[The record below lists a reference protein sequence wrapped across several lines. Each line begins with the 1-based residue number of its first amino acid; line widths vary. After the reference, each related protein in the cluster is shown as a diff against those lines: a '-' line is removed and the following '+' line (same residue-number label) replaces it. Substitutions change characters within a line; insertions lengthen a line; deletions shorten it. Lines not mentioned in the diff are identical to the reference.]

1 MNGAGMRRWA
11 QQLLSGKDNST
22 PDLARYAWLLA
33 NLAIIGTAA
42 AATFKG
48 MPVSLTELAGA
59 LGIANTSG
67 AVATKLKE
75 TTEPDGHA
83 ASADGAPR

>member
-1 MNGAGMRRWA
+1 MNGARVRRWA

-22 PDLARYAWLLA
+22 PDLARHAWLLA

-42 AATFKG
+42 AATIKG
-48 MPVSLTELAGA
+48 LPVSLTELAGA

-75 TTEPDGHA
+75 TTEPDR
-83 ASADGAPR
+83 APEPGDVP

>member
-1 MNGAGMRRWA
+1 MNGARMRRWA

-42 AATFKG
+42 AATWKG
-48 MPVSLTELAGA
+48 LPVSLTELAAA

-67 AVATKLKE
+67 AAATKLKE
-75 TTEPDGHA
+75 STEPD
-83 ASADGAPR
+83 APPPPAEGLPR

>member
-1 MNGAGMRRWA
+1 MNGASLRRWA

-22 PDLARYAWLLA
+22 PDLARHAWLLA

-42 AATFKG
+42 AATVKG
-48 MPVSLTELAGA
+48 LPVSLTELAGA

-75 TTEPDGHA
+75 TTEPDRA
-83 ASADGAPR
+83 ASDSEAPQ

>member
-1 MNGAGMRRWA
+1 MNAAQMRRWA

-22 PDLARYAWLLA
+22 PDLARHAWLLA

-48 MPVSLTELAGA
+48 LPVSLTELAGA

-75 TTEPDGHA
+75 TTEPDVPA
-83 ASADGAPR
+83 APTDGGPL

>member
-1 MNGAGMRRWA
+1 MNRAQMRRWA
-11 QQLLSGKDNST
+11 QKLLSGKDNST
-22 PDLARYAWLLA
+22 PDLARHAWLLA

-48 MPVSLTELAGA
+48 LPVSLTELAGA

-75 TTEPDGHA
+75 TTEPDAPA
-83 ASADGAPR
+83 APTDGGPQ

>member
-1 MNGAGMRRWA
+1 MNGSQVRRWA

-22 PDLARYAWLLA
+22 PDLARHAWLLA

-75 TTEPDGHA
+75 TTEPDVPA
-83 ASADGAPR
+83 APTDGGPL

>member
-1 MNGAGMRRWA
+1 MNGARIQRWA

-22 PDLARYAWLLA
+22 PDLARHAWLLA

-75 TTEPDGHA
+75 STEPEA
-83 ASADGAPR
+83 PANPTEGAPQ